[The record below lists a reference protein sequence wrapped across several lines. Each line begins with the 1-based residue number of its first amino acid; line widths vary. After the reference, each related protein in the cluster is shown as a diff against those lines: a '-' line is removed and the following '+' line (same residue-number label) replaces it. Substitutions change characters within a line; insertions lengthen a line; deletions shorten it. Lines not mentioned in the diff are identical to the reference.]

1 MINLVTSASLKN
13 TIEFL
18 LKKEPQSFVAISSY
32 SESKVT
38 PDIFWGYSDDYE
50 KIRNHYQSFEA
61 HTVKVLVCNKNTEM
75 TVQQLMSV
83 QADYI
88 IEDQDLET
96 WPQLLFQIAK
106 THQGDAEILKIQ
118 DEVETKRADL
128 EKLNDHLQRQ
138 NAERSS
144 ALGVFLSEEQNKRNE
159 EKRLLYLLDFIN
171 AHYQNVDF
179 LDQFIKYVEA
189 DLKKSGSFHHF
200 GFIVSSANEDQ
211 SDWIRQDRKAGYY
224 HRSMNHSFKDGFDT
238 FKLSQHLANEL
249 KRPVGKILVWQSAST
264 QENFCFYI
272 ELLAPDFHQ
281 TLADAYIT
289 QRLNIMALV
298 VSRKVTE
305 SRQTQL
311 LKNWKKTFRSYEDP
325 IHVVDEDFNIIQ
337 TNYLSDVQMQTHQ
350 GPLKCYQILANSDQP
365 CHHCPIKDHSL
376 GLRSLISMN
385 KQSYQVTGSEFK
397 LDSETSKKYFLLFYE
412 NTTEQNLRKTELIQS
427 EKMNT
432 IGNLANHLAHE
443 LNNPLAGLKLM
454 TEMMMDELESP
465 TNSQDINLKNDL
477 SEALKAI
484 IRSEIIIKDL
494 SDFSALSKEGLIKTS
509 FLQVLN
515 KTMTLLKTI
524 TRKTRIFI
532 DLKEKPILANPVHLQ
547 QVLFNLIKNSCEA
560 MVSGG
565 SIKIYEGP
573 SHDPQYVEYILEDTG
588 PGIQKE
594 KEKDLFQPF
603 YTTKKEGE
611 GTGLGLYLSAELMK
625 KMNAEINYDFD
636 YHHGARFILRFKLE
650 V

>member
-1 MINLVTSASLKN
+1 MNLVTSASLKK
-13 TIEFL
+13 TFEFL
-18 LKKEPQSFVAISSY
+18 LKKETQLLVNVLSY
-32 SESKVT
+32 SDSKVT
-38 PDIFWGYSDDYE
+38 PDVFWGYSDDYDKY
-50 KIRNHYQSFEA
+50 KISNSE
-61 HTVKVLVCNKNTEM
+61 TICVLVCNRNTEM
-75 TVQQLMSV
+75 TVQQLMDV
-83 QADYI
+83 HADYI
-88 IEDQDLET
+88 IEDHDLES
-96 WPQLLFQIAK
+96 WPQLLAQISR
-106 THQGDAEILKIQ
+106 THQGDAEVVKIQ

-128 EKLNDHLQRQ
+128 EKLNDNLQKQ

-159 EKRLLYLLDFIN
+159 EKKLLYLLDFIN

-179 LDQFIKYVEA
+179 LDQFIKYIET
-189 DLKKSGSFHHF
+189 DLKKAGSFHHF
-200 GFIVSSANEDQ
+200 GFIVSSSNEEQ

-224 HRSMNHSFKDGFDT
+224 HRSVSYKFKEGFDT
-238 FKLSQHLANEL
+238 AQLSQYLANEL
-249 KRPVGKILVWQSAST
+249 KRPVGKILIWQSASA

-272 ELLAPDFHQ
+272 ELLAPDFNQ

-298 VSRKVTE
+298 ISRKMTE
-305 SRQTQL
+305 NRQMQL

-337 TNYLSDVQMQTHQ
+337 TNYLSDTQMQTHQ
-350 GPLKCYQILANSDQP
+350 GSLKCYQVLANSDQP

-397 LDSETSKKYFLLFYE
+397 LDAEASKKYFLLFYE
-412 NTTEQNLRKTELIQS
+412 NRTEQNLRKTELIQS

-454 TEMMMDELESP
+454 TEMMIDELEHPAS
-465 TNSQDINLKNDL
+465 SQDINLKNDL
-477 SEALKAI
+477 NEALKAI
-484 IRSEIIIKDL
+484 IRSEVIIKDL
-494 SDFSALSKEGLIKTS
+494 SDFSALSKEGLVKTS

-524 TRKTRIFI
+524 TRKTRIFV
-532 DLKEKPILANPVHLQ
+532 DLKEKPISVNPVHLQ

-560 MVSGG
+560 MESGG
-565 SIKIYEGP
+565 SIKIYEGL
-573 SHDPQYVEYILEDTG
+573 SKDPQFVDYILEDTG
-588 PGIQKE
+588 PGIKKD

-625 KMNAEINYDFD
+625 KMNAEIDYDFD
-636 YHHGARFILRFKLE
+636 YHQGARFILRFKLE